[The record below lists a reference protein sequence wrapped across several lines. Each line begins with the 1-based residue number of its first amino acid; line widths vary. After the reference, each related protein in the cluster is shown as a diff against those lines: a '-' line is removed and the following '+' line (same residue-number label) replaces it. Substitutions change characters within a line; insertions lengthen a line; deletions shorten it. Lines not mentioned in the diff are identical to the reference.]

1 MISICIPAYN
11 TNCTDLLKSLRNQ
24 IEEIDVQI
32 EVLLANDGSTLFDD
46 INRNECK
53 RHGFTYIHSESNE
66 GRVKTRICLA
76 SESKNEWILFLDA
89 DMLPVADDFIRKY
102 CKNIATDKH
111 DVYIGGHCYKK
122 NNSQLSLRQNYG
134 NAREDINIRLRN
146 KSPYKNIFFGNIV
159 IKKKLFNTIF
169 STYFDSSYGE
179 DIYLSGMLRKQKVAV
194 LHLNNKTFHLG
205 IEDNASFISKIEAA
219 ASTVA
224 RLFHENKIDRSQSNL
239 VNYFKF
245 LTRYKLTSITYF
257 GLALIRPVLKKS
269 LLWFGN
275 PLFFVDLFRLY
286 HFLKKMRNGY

>member
-11 TNCTDLLKSLRNQ
+11 TNCTDLLESLRNQ
-24 IEEIDVQI
+24 IEEIDMQI

-53 RHGFTYIHSESNE
+53 RHGFTYIRSESNE

-89 DMLPVADDFIRKY
+89 DMLPVADDFISKY
-102 CKNIATDKH
+102 CKNINTDKH

-122 NNSQLSLRQNYG
+122 NNSQFSLRQNYG
-134 NAREDINIRLRN
+134 NNREDINIGLRN
-146 KSPYKNIFFGNIV
+146 KSPYNHIFFGNIA

-179 DIYLSGMLRKQKVAV
+179 DIYLSGMLSKQKVAV

-224 RLFHENKIDRSQSNL
+224 RLFRENKIDKSQSKL
-239 VNYFKF
+239 VNYFNF
-245 LTRYKLTSITYF
+245 LTRYKLTSITYI
-257 GLALIRPVLKKS
+257 GLALIRPILKKS